1 MQRFILKNLKDTKMK
16 ITLEFEDYIDAE
28 PHLKGLDYHCAL
40 WDFNQWMRSQL
51 KHGELTQAKWEIYQ
65 EIREKFFSILEENKV
80 NLD

>member
-1 MQRFILKNLKDTKMK
+1 MK
-16 ITLEFEDYIDAE
+16 ITLEFESMQDAE
-28 PHLKGLDYHCAL
+28 PYLNGLNYHVAL

-51 KHGELTQAKWEIYQ
+51 KHGELIQAKWEIYQ